1 MKYPEWAPSILVKRH
16 KNGGSKRLPPAE
28 LDTLA
33 EKCHVDVTDIESIH
47 YYERY
52 YRRFILGINSKQ
64 INTLLGKFLTD
75 IRMKNVWK
83 SLTRRADKELDF
95 YFFFASCED
104 GITGWQDDLK
114 HSTAEQKA
122 FYQEI
127 HDTVHKLIYLMDKS
141 GKFSLY
147 SRNPLIDYKR
157 INELLRSL
165 EIPDDRNIY
174 TVTKIFP
181 KLHDVLINIS
191 EKATQYGE
199 EKPTVKKPKS
209 ENADIHYLY

>member
-127 HDTVHKLIYLMDKS
+127 HDTV
-141 GKFSLY
+141 
-147 SRNPLIDYKR
+147 
-157 INELLRSL
+157 
-165 EIPDDRNIY
+165 
-174 TVTKIFP
+174 
-181 KLHDVLINIS
+181 LINIS

-209 ENADIHYLY
+209 ENADIHYFVRSLSRYLRNRYNQPLHDVVAVTTEVTFDRQSIDSDYVRKLVG